1 MGINHTN
8 LGMIIISS
16 AQIVVRQEQ
25 GKKTDGARTEDVESG
40 ADANT
45 NQPQTDQDQYRLK
58 ALLRFFLQL
67 MRTHVP
73 TIDAA
78 TANAATIPN
87 FLTKKI
93 EIPTI

>member
-45 NQPQTDQDQYRLK
+45 NQPQTRSRSVSTKGIITILFTVDEDT
-58 ALLRFFLQL
+58 
-67 MRTHVP
+67 RTH
-73 TIDAA
+73 
-78 TANAATIPN
+78 N
-87 FLTKKI
+87 
-93 EIPTI
+93 